1 MYYFLG
7 VGVALTSKL
16 TLFLCHRYDIFS
28 HVFSSLLE
36 DSYDVV
42 FFSQMDTLFERL
54 SKEEPDVLV
63 LDPLVCSPSIITD
76 FMETLTLENPNIF
89 RVFLLSEK
97 QKNVLSN
104 SLVSQVF
111 YEPYHIPSLSSFFIR
126 YRDIYIETYG
136 NKTMATSLVTSS

>member
-1 MYYFLG
+1 M
-7 VGVALTSKL
+7 ALTSKL
-16 TLFLCHRYDIFS
+16 TLFLCHRYEIFS
-28 HVFSSLLE
+28 HVFSSLLV
-36 DSYDVV
+36 DSYHVV

-63 LDPLVCSPSIITD
+63 LDPLVCSPPILTD

-97 QKNVLSN
+97 EEREISN
-104 SLVSQVF
+104 SHVSQVF

-136 NKTMATSLVTSS
+136 DKTMAPSLVTSS